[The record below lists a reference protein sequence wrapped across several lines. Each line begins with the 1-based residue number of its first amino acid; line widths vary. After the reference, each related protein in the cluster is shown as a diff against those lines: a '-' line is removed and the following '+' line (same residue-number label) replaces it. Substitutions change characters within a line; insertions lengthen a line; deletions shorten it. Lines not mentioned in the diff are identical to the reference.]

1 MQRVD
6 DRHDN
11 GLHFDVAVL
20 VAGNCRPPPYPRE
33 KQIDQV
39 RDGALNHT
47 TTPVEWISLKTSG
60 YL

>member
-1 MQRVD
+1 MF
-6 DRHDN
+6 
-11 GLHFDVAVL
+11 LTMTAEIFL
-20 VAGNCRPPPYPRE
+20 VSGARILDLRARLLCAPYPRQ